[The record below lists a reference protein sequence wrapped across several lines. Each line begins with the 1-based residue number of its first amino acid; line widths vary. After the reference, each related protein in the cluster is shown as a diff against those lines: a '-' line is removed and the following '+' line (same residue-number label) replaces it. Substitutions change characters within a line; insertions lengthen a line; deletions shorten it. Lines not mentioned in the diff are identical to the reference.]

1 MAAAIILLLLA
12 VAAPV
17 VSRRI
22 TGDTF
27 GPLALIALTWG
38 VTAALA
44 LLAWIPYHPMASS
57 TWWFIAGNLAALVA
71 GLLVG
76 QRLAQRLPPRW
87 QEPPRIGSTGD
98 RFAPERWIV
107 PMSIAAITGVA
118 WYVAAAATRLGWR
131 GMLDGERL
139 RQALTTYEIPSTF
152 LFLQFFCL
160 VAPLVAAALALTG
173 TRLSW
178 PARIGAVVA
187 ALGTLPT
194 TDRTQVFSLIATLF
208 LMWVFAR
215 GRALPGRRL
224 LLVGAVVPAILA
236 ANFVAVDAWRRNVLE
251 AFELK
256 LTIEAPDSR
265 AAPAARAFWRRL
277 TSAYYYA
284 TSSYPALDRL
294 LLDPGPGT
302 GGALTFY
309 PVTRA
314 LERAGLGPTTP
325 PYIPGFVTIT
335 RPGDGPPAYSNA
347 YTYLYYPLRD
357 FGPRGTVVYSVA
369 LGLFCGLAI
378 GWARAA
384 RHSPA
389 RVLVAAH
396 VSTAIAFLP
405 LFNKFNSSPWWYVGV
420 WTLIPFAIV
429 ALRNRGGHVSR
440 GALPPRASE
449 SRSG

>member
-1 MAAAIILLLLA
+1 MAAVILLLLA
-12 VAAPV
+12 CAAPV

-22 TGDTF
+22 TGDVF
-27 GPLALIALTWG
+27 GPLALVALTWG

-44 LLAWIPYHPMASS
+44 LLAWIPYHPIAAG
-57 TWWFIAGNLAALVA
+57 TWWFLVTNLAALAA
-71 GLLVG
+71 GLLAG
-76 QRLAQRLPPRW
+76 HWLAGRMPRRS
-87 QEPPRIGSTGD
+87 QKPARIGTSAD
-98 RFAPERWIV
+98 PLRPERWIV
-107 PMSIAAITGVA
+107 PMSGAAIAGVA
-118 WYVAAAATRLGWR
+118 WYVVAAGTRLGWR

-160 VAPLVAAALALTG
+160 VAPLVAAAVALTG

-178 PARIGAVVA
+178 PARIGAGAA

-215 GRALPGRRL
+215 GRTLGWRRL
-224 LLVGAVVPAILA
+224 LLVGGVVPVLLA

-256 LTIEAPDSR
+256 LTVEAPDSR
-265 AAPAARAFWRRL
+265 STPVARAFWRRL

-294 LLDPGPGT
+294 LLDPGPPT

-314 LERAGLGPTTP
+314 LERAGLGPPTP

-357 FGPRGTVVYSVA
+357 FGRRGAVVYSLVLGVA
-369 LGLFCGLAI
+369 CGLAI
-378 GWARAA
+378 GWARTA

-389 RVLVAAH
+389 GVLVAGH
-396 VSTAIAFLP
+396 ISTAIAFLP
-405 LFNKFNSSPWWYVGV
+405 LFNKFNSSPWWYIAL
-420 WTLIPFAIV
+420 WTLVPFAFA
-429 ALRNRGGHVSR
+429 ALRARRRFTS
-440 GALPPRASE
+440 
-449 SRSG
+449 